1 MQEDELFATRVLLD
15 AETSSKPIGLIQ
27 IYVYPDAFLS
37 AMEQSIYRENGVL
50 LVDESGNTVA
60 HRAVA
65 DAMLDA
71 QIQQA
76 CASYEAGFYEQDT
89 YFLQVSETLKNGWR
103 CYYYIDRVEISESLN
118 QIQIATIR
126 VIGICLVLALCLI
139 LGLSKVLNHRI
150 LQLKEYAE
158 RVSQGN
164 LQLEMQ
170 TDWTD
175 EIGIVEK
182 SFAHMSNQIN
192 RMMNEMYE
200 LGLQKRAEELKALQA
215 MINPHFLYNG
225 LSSIKWKAIRAEQD
239 EIAEAAGLLAKFY
252 RTALNSGKQ
261 ITTVQNE
268 LENIRAYLKIQ
279 SYMHDFSF
287 DVEYEIDEEGLA
299 WWMPNFI
306 LQPIVE
312 NAICHGVEYCEN
324 ERGWIRVEFTQEGE
338 YLMFRIYNNGST
350 LDVAEFEKPEKSE
363 SGYGLSNIRER
374 IWMHFEDGRCGV
386 FGENLP
392 DNRVCVTVC
401 VKRIEES

>member
-1 MQEDELFATRVLLD
+1 
-15 AETSSKPIGLIQ
+15 
-27 IYVYPDAFLS
+27 
-37 AMEQSIYRENGVL
+37 
-50 LVDESGNTVA
+50 
-60 HRAVA
+60 
-65 DAMLDA
+65 
-71 QIQQA
+71 
-76 CASYEAGFYEQDT
+76 
-89 YFLQVSETLKNGWR
+89 
-103 CYYYIDRVEISESLN
+103 
-118 QIQIATIR
+118 
-126 VIGICLVLALCLI
+126 
-139 LGLSKVLNHRI
+139 LSKVLNHRI

-192 RMMNEMYE
+192 RMMNEMYQ

-324 ERGWIRVEFTQEGE
+324 ERGWIRVEFTQEAE

-401 VKRIEES
+401 VKRIEET